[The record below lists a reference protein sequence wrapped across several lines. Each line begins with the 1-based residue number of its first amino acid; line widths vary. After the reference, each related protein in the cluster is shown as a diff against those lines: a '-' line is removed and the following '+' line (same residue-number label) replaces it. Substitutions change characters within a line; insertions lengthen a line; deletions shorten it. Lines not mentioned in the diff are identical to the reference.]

1 MDASSTGSST
11 ALTAEVTRA
20 TNAENTLTTNLNT
33 EVTDRT
39 NGDATITTN
48 LNNEVTR
55 ATNAERITKEDV
67 ANKSTDVTTDGSSD
81 TKYPSVKSVKDY
93 VDASSTGSS
102 TALANEVT
110 QGYQC

>member
-1 MDASSTGSST
+1 MWT
-11 ALTAEVTRA
+11 LLRPVVPLLCAEVNRA

-55 ATNAERITKEDV
+55 ATNAEAQKKMLLTKAQMLQPMELPIQNIQV
-67 ANKSTDVTTDGSSD
+67 
-81 TKYPSVKSVKDY
+81 
-93 VDASSTGSS
+93 
-102 TALANEVT
+102 
-110 QGYQC
+110 